1 MGTHYTELVKGAII
15 GHWSSVSVRDYPG
28 QALKYYDVGM
38 RIARLHTLF
47 RTLGLRPG
55 DNVAVCGK
63 NCANW
68 IVSFLAVT
76 TYGTVAVPIM
86 REFRA
91 IRMSQILEHSGCKML
106 FCTEEINRE
115 LSSVEF
121 PMLESVVLLENFS
134 IVYLR
139 DKDPEAVTAKWTEA
153 WEETKDQIKRD
164 NFGQDFYTHQPDE
177 LLMVSYTSGTT
188 SNPKGVMLSEWAVVS
203 NLMYGVDMMPMHKGD
218 TIVSALSIAHLY
230 MLVCSFLIEFVNGVE
245 IYMLP
250 HLLSHSYV
258 QSAFLQARPRML
270 VLTPQYIESL
280 VRRTVLPRMSQLKYR
295 IMRAVP
301 ILRHYINRRLCNELR
316 NIFGGNIYQV
326 VLGGASLGKDVESA
340 LHSIGF
346 PYTVGYGMT
355 ECGPLVCYSEWQS
368 YKRGSCGKPVDRMR
382 VRIDSNDPYNN
393 PGEILVTGDNLMLG
407 YYKNNAETHRVIDK
421 SGWLHTGDIGVLDR
435 QGYVYIK
442 GRLKSMIVLPS
453 GLKIFPEDIEAVINA
468 NPFIADSLV
477 VQRDG
482 SLVALVEPNM
492 EDNYVK
498 THASSLD
505 SLIQAQLDNINQQLP
520 LYEQL
525 ESFEVMKDGFQK
537 TPKRDIKR
545 YLYQ

>member
-1 MGTHYTELVKGAII
+1 MGTHYTELVKGAIV
-15 GHWSSVSVRDYPG
+15 GHWSSMSVRDYPG
-28 QALKYYDVGM
+28 QTLKYYDVGM

-55 DNVAVCGK
+55 DNVAICGK

-91 IRMSQILEHSGCKML
+91 VRMSQILEHSGCKML

-121 PMLESVVLLENFS
+121 PMLECVVLLENFS

-139 DKDPEAVTAKWTEA
+139 DKDPEIVTAKWTEV
-153 WEETKDQIKRD
+153 WEETKVQIKRN
-164 NFGQDFYTHQPDE
+164 NFGQDFYAHQPNE

-203 NLMYGVDMMPMHKGD
+203 NLMYGIDMMPMRKGD

-250 HLLSHSYV
+250 HLLSHTYV
-258 QSAFLQARPRML
+258 QAAFLQARPRML
-270 VLTPQYIESL
+270 VLTPQYVESL

-326 VLGGASLGKDVESA
+326 VLGGASLGKDVENA

-421 SGWLHTGDIGVLDR
+421 GGWLHTGDIGVLDR

-482 SLVALVEPNM
+482 TLVALVEPNM